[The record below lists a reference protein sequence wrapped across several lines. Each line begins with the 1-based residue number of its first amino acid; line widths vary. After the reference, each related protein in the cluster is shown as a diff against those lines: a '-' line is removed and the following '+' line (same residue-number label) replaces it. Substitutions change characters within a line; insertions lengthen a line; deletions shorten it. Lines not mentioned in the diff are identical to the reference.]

1 MAAFFDQWHRHRNGA
16 KALTVATAGAFEAV
30 AAVAAAEV
38 VVLAAAEVAVLAASC
53 SSSPM
58 AVDDVVVAERSFAA
72 LRLVG
77 KVSATATHSDRWS
90 VT

>member
-1 MAAFFDQWHRHRNGA
+1 MAAFFDQWHRLGNGA
-16 KALTVATAGAFEAV
+16 KALTVATAGAFE
-30 AAVAAAEV
+30 AVAAAEV